1 MRRLGEANTE
11 PSRSWV
17 RGNYY
22 FIRYP
27 LTLTL
32 SP

>member
-1 MRRLGEANTE
+1 MRRLGEPASL
-11 PSRSWV
+11 SRSWV
-17 RGNYY
+17 RGSFH